1 MPFGVDFETNIGNRD
16 FNVINCRRLYLGEAT
31 QKSVMQHL
39 DASTQEKQGYPSLNN
54 DIYLYQ

>member
-1 MPFGVDFETNIGNRD
+1 MSLRLMCFYEPSASCFNR
-16 FNVINCRRLYLGEAT
+16 NRQTGSAAQLIPN
-31 QKSVMQHL
+31 VMQHL